1 MIYTALD
8 ICSLRPIKCD
18 SFAQIMFSSNSQG
31 SSSLN
36 RERPVAMEEF
46 VHVSHTSNHTNC
58 FMMEFT
64 VNPWGKGWPIAG
76 GGWGVGTAP
85 KSCVQN
91 ASLRPVCTWR
101 GMLSLSLLT
110 HAHTHTNLSRQ
121 TEWSRSM
128 PWNILSQFMCQ
139 CCGNTGAGGGPPLS
153 WKHQFLISSPHTS
166 ELEPLSS
173 AS

>member
-36 RERPVAMEEF
+36 WERLVAMEEF
-46 VHVSHTSNHTNC
+46 FHVSHTSNHTNC
-58 FMMEFT
+58 FVMEFT

-101 GMLSLSLLT
+101 GMLSLSLPHT
-110 HAHTHTNLSRQ
+110 RTHTHTQTSPDRQSEVGACLGIFFLNLCVSAVETRVLA
-121 TEWSRSM
+121 EA
-128 PWNILSQFMCQ
+128 LLCH
-139 CCGNTGAGGGPPLS
+139 GNTN
-153 WKHQFLISSPHTS
+153 F
-166 ELEPLSS
+166 
-173 AS
+173 